1 MAVGIEAINAYVGQ
15 ACVDVRDLFAH
26 RGLDLSRFENLMME
40 QRSVNLPCEDAVTNA
55 VNAAAPVVAALGPDG
70 RDSIELL
77 IVATESGVD
86 LGKSLGTYV
95 HQWLG
100 LSRRCRSFEV
110 KQACYAGTAALQSA
124 AALVA
129 ATPVPGIRALV
140 IATDSPGV
148 AVAGSYVEPSEGAGA
163 VAMLVSAQPDI
174 LQLDPGACG
183 FHTFEVMDTLRPR
196 PDVDIVDSDL
206 SLLSYLTCL
215 EQSFLGYRDRV
226 AHADIRDTFDYLAFH
241 TPFAGM
247 VRGAH
252 RMLLRKQTGLAT
264 DAIDADFGRRL
275 APSLAYPTQVGNL
288 FSAALY
294 LALCSLVDTA
304 EFGRPKRIGLF
315 SYGSGCASEFYSG
328 VVPAGAKAVLARQR
342 IGARVAER
350 HKLSMAEYDTVNELN
365 GLKAFGARDVVFDP
379 APYRSLYAS
388 HVTGRRLLVLDRIVD
403 FHREYRWS

>member
-1 MAVGIEAINAYVGQ
+1 MAIGIEAINAYVGQ
-15 ACVDVRDLFAH
+15 ACVDVRSLFEH

-55 VNAAAPVVAALGPDG
+55 VNAAAPLVAALGPEG

-77 IVATESGVD
+77 VVATESGVD

-95 HQWLG
+95 HHWLG

-124 AALVA
+124 AAIVA
-129 ATPVPGIRALV
+129 ATPVPGMRALV

-148 AVAGSYVEPSEGAGA
+148 AVAGSYVEPSEGGGA
-163 VAMLVSAQPDI
+163 VAMLVSGQPDV
-174 LQLDPGACG
+174 LQLDPGASG

-196 PDVDIVDSDL
+196 PDVDVVDSDL

-215 EQSFLGYRDRV
+215 EQSFLGYRERV
-226 AHADIRDTFDYLAFH
+226 RHADIHTTFDFLAFH

-252 RMLLRKQTGLAT
+252 RMLLRKQTRLAP
-264 DAIDADFGRRL
+264 DAIDADFTRRV

-294 LALCSLVDTA
+294 LALFT
-304 EFGRPKRIGLF
+304 
-315 SYGSGCASEFYSG
+315 
-328 VVPAGAKAVLARQR
+328 
-342 IGARVAER
+342 
-350 HKLSMAEYDTVNELN
+350 
-365 GLKAFGARDVVFDP
+365 
-379 APYRSLYAS
+379 
-388 HVTGRRLLVLDRIVD
+388 LVLSYELPRHMQYHLFTIA
-403 FHREYRWS
+403 YISASSL